1 MKKILVLGAGQSAP
15 YLIRYL
21 LDHANDYGWIVTVG
35 DLDPDVAASRVN
47 SHPHGEAIAI
57 DARAKDRLEAI
68 IESAD
73 LVVNLL
79 PQALTS
85 LVAHECV
92 RQRRH
97 MISTSYSTP
106 KIKALSSDARQQ
118 GVLLLTEMGLDPG
131 IDHMAGMSLI
141 DRVHSAGG
149 IVESYESYGSGV
161 PAPDSFTNPLH
172 YAITRS
178 PRRVVTAGDRGA
190 HYLRHGQLRA
200 VPKSRVFT
208 QTWPVEV
215 PGVGTME
222 AYPNRDSLVYRS
234 QFGLAN
240 VETLIRGKLRFPGW
254 CETWHQVVR
263 LGLAGEQISIPH
275 LAERSFA
282 ELVEMLL
289 PEEVRGSTVEERAAR
304 FLELDLDGPV
314 MENLRWMGM
323 FSKEPVGN
331 DGASATDALEH
342 LVDTKLQLPAEARDL
357 VIIHHELTAH
367 YPTDGEDQE
376 APGMRREKIVATLV
390 QFGEPGGNTAMARAV
405 GLPGALAAQLVLDG
419 DIDLVG
425 SHIPTEPAIY
435 RPVLD
440 ALARENFQFSEV
452 IEPLNSESS
461 PETPEKS
468 LIDSTSH

>member
-1 MKKILVLGAGQSAP
+1 MLGAGQSAP

-21 LDHANDYGWIVTVG
+21 LHHANDYGWIVTVG
-35 DLDPDVAASRVN
+35 DLDPDVAASRVAG
-47 SHPHGEAIAI
+47 HPRGEAIAI
-57 DARAKDRLEAI
+57 DARVDARLEAI
-68 IESAD
+68 IEGAD
-73 LVVNLL
+73 LVINLL
-79 PQALTS
+79 PPALTG

-92 RQRRH
+92 RQGRH

-106 KIKALSSDARQQ
+106 EIDALSTEARQQ

-161 PAPDSFTNPLH
+161 PAPDSFDNPLR

-200 VPKSRVFT
+200 VPKSRVFS

-234 QFGLAN
+234 QFGLAR

-263 LGLAGEQISIPH
+263 LGLTGEQISIPH

-282 ELVEMLL
+282 ELVEMFL
-289 PEEVRGSTVEERAAR
+289 PEEVRGASVEERTAR
-304 FLELDLDGPV
+304 FLELDRDGTV
-314 MENLRWMGM
+314 MENLRWLGL
-323 FSKEPVGN
+323 FSDQPIGIE
-331 DGASATDALEH
+331 GASATDALVH
-342 LVDTKLQLPAEARDL
+342 LLDTKLQLPADGRDL

-376 APGMRREKIVATLV
+376 TAGSRREKIVATLV
-390 QFGEPGGNTAMARAV
+390 QYGEPGGITAMARAV
-405 GLPGALAAQLVLDG
+405 GLPSAIAARLVLDG
-419 DIDLVG
+419 DIDLTG

-440 ALARENFQFSEV
+440 ALAQENFKFTEV
-452 IEPLNSESS
+452 VEPLDSVSPPEHSARSLLESS
-461 PETPEKS
+461 TR
-468 LIDSTSH
+468 